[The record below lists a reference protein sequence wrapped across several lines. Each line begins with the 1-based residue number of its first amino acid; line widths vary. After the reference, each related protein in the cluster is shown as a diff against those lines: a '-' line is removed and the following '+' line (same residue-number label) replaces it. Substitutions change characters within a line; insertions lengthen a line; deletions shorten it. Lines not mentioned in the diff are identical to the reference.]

1 MKAKSV
7 YLKNNIDISSEPRR
21 TGKENNDN
29 VRGPLFNCFSFVT
42 SANGDRMASTMI
54 FKRLPV
60 IVVIGATG
68 TGKSK
73 LALDIAQKYGGEIIS
88 ADSMQVIWNSDCLEQ
103 WIWKLLKAAF

>member
-1 MKAKSV
+1 MLIYYSKNRAK
-7 YLKNNIDISSEPRR
+7 K
-21 TGKENNDN
+21 KQNNDN
-29 VRGPLFNCFSFVT
+29 VRGALFNCFSSVT
-42 SANGDRMASTMI
+42 SANGHHMATSMI

-88 ADSMQVIWNSDCLEQ
+88 ADSMQVI
-103 WIWKLLKAAF
+103 